1 MSKRLEGKV
10 AIVTG
15 SGQGIGKAIAIALAK
30 EGARVVTNNR
40 RPGSTGGDA
49 GTVVKEIEAMG
60 GEGMPFFGSISDFDD
75 AEVIVKLA
83 MEKFGRLD
91 ILVNNAGADAPR
103 MVWNMSEE
111 EWDRCVDS
119 FLKGSFNC
127 TRFATPLMREQKWGR
142 IINTTST
149 AWLGTVGHCNYGAAK
164 AGIVGLTRAVAR
176 EVGRYGVTCNAYA
189 PTAATRFTLS
199 DDIVA
204 GFKKRYEAGLM
215 TKKRYEE
222 LTNPPKPETVGHCNY
237 GAAKAGIVGLTRAVA
252 REVGRYGVTC
262 NAYAPTAATR
272 FTLSDDIVAGFKKR
286 FEAGL
291 MTKKRF
297 EELTNPP
304 KPETVGPFIVY
315 LCTDEA
321 ADINGQVFDVTGG
334 DIAIYS
340 EPVKKKS
347 IVKETGMWTVEELI
361 EQVPKVLLEGY
372 KNPAPPQPDK

>member
-1 MSKRLEGKV
+1 MTERLKGKV

-15 SGQGIGKAIAIALAK
+15 SGQGIGKAIALALAE
-30 EGARVVTNNR
+30 EGAKVVTNNR
-40 RPGSTGGDA
+40 RPGTEGGDA
-49 GTVVKEIEAMG
+49 ETVVKEIEAMG
-60 GEGMPFFGSISDFDD
+60 GEAMPFFGSVNDFND
-75 AEVIVKLA
+75 AEMIVKLA
-83 MEKFGRLD
+83 VEKFGRLD

-111 EWDRCVDS
+111 EWDKCVDS

-127 TRFATPLMREQKWGR
+127 TRFASALMREQKWGR

-176 EVGRYGVTCNAYA
+176 EVGRYGITCNAYA

-199 DDIVA
+199 DEIVA

-215 TKKRYEE
+215 TKE
-222 LTNPPKPETVGHCNY
+222 
-237 GAAKAGIVGLTRAVA
+237 
-252 REVGRYGVTC
+252 
-262 NAYAPTAATR
+262 
-272 FTLSDDIVAGFKKR
+272 
-286 FEAGL
+286 
-291 MTKKRF
+291 RF

-334 DIAIYS
+334 NIAIYS

-347 IVKETGMWTVEELI
+347 IVKEKGMWTVEELI

-372 KNPAPPQPDK
+372 KNPAPPKADK

>member
-1 MSKRLEGKV
+1 MEKRLKDRV

-15 SGQGIGKAIAIALAK
+15 SSQGIGKAIAVALAE
-30 EGARVVTNNR
+30 EGAKVVTNNR
-40 RPGSTGGDA
+40 RPGAEGGDA
-49 GTVVKEIEAMG
+49 ETVAKEIKAAG
-60 GEGMPFFGSISDFDD
+60 GEAVPFYGSVDKFAD
-75 AEVIVKLA
+75 AEKIVKTA
-83 MEKFGRLD
+83 VDSFGRID
-91 ILVNNAGADAPR
+91 IVVNNAGADAPR

-111 EWDRCVDS
+111 EWDRSVDS

-127 TRFATPLMREQKWGR
+127 IRFASGPMREQKWGR

-164 AGIVGLTRAVAR
+164 AGLVGLTRAVAR

-215 TKKRYEE
+215 TKE
-222 LTNPPKPETVGHCNY
+222 
-237 GAAKAGIVGLTRAVA
+237 
-252 REVGRYGVTC
+252 
-262 NAYAPTAATR
+262 
-272 FTLSDDIVAGFKKR
+272 
-286 FEAGL
+286 
-291 MTKKRF
+291 RF

-315 LCTDEA
+315 LCTEAA

-340 EPVKKKS
+340 EPVKKKT
-347 IVKETGMWTVEELI
+347 ITKKGGLWTVEELI
-361 EQVPKVLLEGY
+361 AQVPKGLLEGY
-372 KNPAPPQPDK
+372 KNPAPPQKD

>member
-1 MSKRLEGKV
+1 MGQRLKDRV

-15 SGQGIGKAIAIALAK
+15 SSQGIGKAIAIALAK
-30 EGARVVTNNR
+30 EGAKVVTNNR
-40 RPGSTGGDA
+40 RPGAEGGDA
-49 GTVVKEIEAMG
+49 ETVAKEIKAMG
-60 GEGMPFFGSISDFDD
+60 GEAVPFYGSV
-75 AEVIVKLA
+75 AEFAVAEKIVKTA
-83 MEKFGRLD
+83 VDSFGRID
-91 ILVNNAGADAPR
+91 IVVNNAGADAPR

-111 EWDRCVDS
+111 EWDRSVDS

-127 TRFATPLMREQKWGR
+127 IRFAAGPMREQKWGR

-164 AGIVGLTRAVAR
+164 AGLVGLTRAVAR
-176 EVGRYGVTCNAYA
+176 ELGRYRVTCNAYA

-199 DDIVA
+199 DEIVA

-215 TKKRYEE
+215 TKE
-222 LTNPPKPETVGHCNY
+222 
-237 GAAKAGIVGLTRAVA
+237 
-252 REVGRYGVTC
+252 
-262 NAYAPTAATR
+262 
-272 FTLSDDIVAGFKKR
+272 
-286 FEAGL
+286 
-291 MTKKRF
+291 RF

-315 LCTDEA
+315 LCTEEA

-340 EPVKKKS
+340 EPVKKKA
-347 IVKETGMWTVEELI
+347 ITRKKGLWTVEELI

-372 KNPAPPQPDK
+372 KNPAPPQKD

>member
-1 MSKRLEGKV
+1 MGDRLKDRV

-15 SGQGIGKAIAIALAK
+15 SGQGIGKAIALGLAE

-40 RPGSTGGDA
+40 RPGTEGGDA
-49 GTVVKEIEAMG
+49 ETVAKEIKALG
-60 GEGMPFFGSISDFDD
+60 GEAVPFFGSVSEFDV
-75 AEVIVKLA
+75 AEKIVKTA
-83 MEKFGRLD
+83 TDSFGRLD

-111 EWDRCVDS
+111 DWDRCLDS

-127 TRFATPLMREQKWGR
+127 TRFACGLMREQKWGR

-164 AGIVGLTRAVAR
+164 AGLVGLTRAVAR
-176 EVGRYGVTCNAYA
+176 EMGRYGVTCNAYA

-199 DDIVA
+199 DEIVA

-215 TKKRYEE
+215 T
-222 LTNPPKPETVGHCNY
+222 
-237 GAAKAGIVGLTRAVA
+237 
-252 REVGRYGVTC
+252 RE
-262 NAYAPTAATR
+262 
-272 FTLSDDIVAGFKKR
+272 
-286 FEAGL
+286 
-291 MTKKRF
+291 RF

-304 KPETVGPFIVY
+304 RPETVNPFIVY

-334 DIAIYS
+334 NIAIYS

-347 IVKETGMWTVEELI
+347 IVKEKGMWTVEELI
-361 EQVPKVLLEGY
+361 AQVPGVLLAGY
-372 KNPAPPQPDK
+372 KNPAAPKKEK